1 MYISVSKSFMHLLRA
16 PTGFRFKNCYLP
28 LLLFIMYP
36 WLLVAA
42 WRALRQRDSC
52 NIETNLFSIWK
63 SCRLLL
69 NLQIFTYIITQ
80 ENFTNQKNFITV
92 LSFLLM
98 LVPLSFLSF
107 SLSLSLSLS
116 LFLSCMCSCSLCL
129 KVWYLS
135 GGELSRETG
144 PQRVHEHALSHTLEG
159 KKRRFV
165 FYRQMGWSQTI

>member
-28 LLLFIMYP
+28 LFLFIMYP

-69 NLQIFTYIITQ
+69 NLQIFTYVITQ
-80 ENFTNQKNFITV
+80 ENFTNQKNFIYRS
-92 LSFLLM
+92 LFSFNAGPAKL
-98 LVPLSFLSF
+98 PLF
-107 SLSLSLSLS
+107 LSLSLSLS
-116 LFLSCMCSCSLCL
+116 FSLSFLYVFMLTLF
-129 KVWYLS
+129 
-135 GGELSRETG
+135 
-144 PQRVHEHALSHTLEG
+144 EG
-159 KKRRFV
+159 LISQWRRAI
-165 FYRQMGWSQTI
+165 S